1 MQLATKENL
10 QAEQA
15 FKDLASAKYG
25 LTLIDT
31 DLYCPFD
38 FIGLKGSEVYS
49 VIEYKTSSYNFRDW
63 QTFFESVHKIE
74 NCLKVAEVLKVPFYY
89 FIQFKDCLTVAKI
102 DRAKLPEPVIG
113 GRTDRGR
120 PEDLRPV
127 YHFNIYNL
135 KQI

>member
-38 FIGLKGSEVYS
+38 FIALKGSKVKS
-49 VIEYKTSSYNFRDW
+49 IIEYKKRNISFGDYK
-63 QTFFESVHKIE
+63 TFFESVHKIDS
-74 NCLKVAEVLKVPFYY
+74 CLKVAEVLKVPFVYV
-89 FIQFKDCLTVAKI
+89 IQYKDFLGAMKI
-102 DRAKLPEPVIG
+102 DPAQLTDPVPG

-120 PEDLRPV
+120 QADIKPV
-127 YHFNIYNL
+127 YHFYITNL